1 MYTYNSVKIQ
11 YFILSHTLKITSSIT
26 YYNLLNAFTWYLM
39 MSILL
44 IYRRA
49 KSLYIFIQKCIFQKE
64 NSKVY
69 VLPNYIVIWYKIFF
83 ETTSRFKT
91 FKKNNDCNRN
101 KFQLIQ
107 LQKLIL
113 GESNTV
119 IAETLGCLHK
129 KRRDK
134 NYSCFK

>member
-91 FKKNNDCNRN
+91 FKKNNDCN
-101 KFQLIQ
+101 
-107 LQKLIL
+107 
-113 GESNTV
+113 
-119 IAETLGCLHK
+119 
-129 KRRDK
+129 
-134 NYSCFK
+134 